1 MTSTAKK
8 SAMAAEGSQSGS
20 LLPRTVMLILRVAA
34 CGYAAS
40 GTARARASALASVA
54 RMQTS
59 A

>member
-1 MTSTAKK
+1 MTSTAAK

-20 LLPRTVMLILRVAA
+20 LLPLAVMLIPRVAA

-40 GTARARASALASVA
+40 GTARARARACASVA
-54 RMQTS
+54 RMQRS